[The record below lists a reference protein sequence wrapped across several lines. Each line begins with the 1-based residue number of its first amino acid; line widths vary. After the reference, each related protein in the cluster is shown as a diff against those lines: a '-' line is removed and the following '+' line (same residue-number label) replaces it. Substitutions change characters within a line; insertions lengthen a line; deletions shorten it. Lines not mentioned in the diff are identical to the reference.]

1 MPSTLPLPY
10 ISIGDLKKSKI
21 ISFFL
26 PYQKVIKYFQFFL
39 LLYQLFHHL
48 INVLRVSLEKFI
60 DTEYSLI
67 SLNSLNSAIVNL
79 ASLGPLLPI
88 I

>member
-1 MPSTLPLPY
+1 MISNKSLNTSKFFFTLV
-10 ISIGDLKKSKI
+10 SIVS
-21 ISFFL
+21 S
-26 PYQKVIKYFQFFL
+26 
-39 LLYQLFHHL
+39 L
-48 INVLRVSLEKFI
+48 INVLIVSLEKFI